1 MNLKNLTYSLIV
13 YTLIIIAILLF
24 SKKKKH
30 ISVILLGL
38 YSLAQIICIGNYFLY
53 VYNEYVFNH
62 FPQLFFFPK
71 PFLFVI
77 IPLFYLYIKTSI
89 YPEYNVQKR
98 WIYHFLPFVVMV
110 LYSMVAFWFRSE
122 AYIHGLIRSGAL
134 VLKIDYFLVTLLFN
148 TQYLFYCIGLMIM
161 LKQIKKEKQILLHT
175 VFNIRL
181 LNATIYMYQAGFILS
196 VTTNAIDLLKLLPD
210 YDVNFLNS
218 LYFYFFF
225 LFLFFITVRG
235 YNTKELFKYTNQNTS
250 HEERIRLYGRI
261 LNEVNRNQSYLEPTL
276 TLKQFS
282 DLLHEDSRLVSQSIN
297 QLFGSN
303 FNDFINHHRIELSK
317 QMLAT
322 MPGLTIQE
330 IMFQTG
336 FNSKA
341 TFNKV
346 FKKHTGMTPTNYKT
360 GHFKG

>member
-1 MNLKNLTYSLIV
+1 
-13 YTLIIIAILLF
+13 
-24 SKKKKH
+24 
-30 ISVILLGL
+30 
-38 YSLAQIICIGNYFLY
+38 
-53 VYNEYVFNH
+53 
-62 FPQLFFFPK
+62 
-71 PFLFVI
+71 
-77 IPLFYLYIKTSI
+77 
-89 YPEYNVQKR
+89 
-98 WIYHFLPFVVMV
+98 
-110 LYSMVAFWFRSE
+110 
-122 AYIHGLIRSGAL
+122 
-134 VLKIDYFLVTLLFN
+134 
-148 TQYLFYCIGLMIM
+148 MIM